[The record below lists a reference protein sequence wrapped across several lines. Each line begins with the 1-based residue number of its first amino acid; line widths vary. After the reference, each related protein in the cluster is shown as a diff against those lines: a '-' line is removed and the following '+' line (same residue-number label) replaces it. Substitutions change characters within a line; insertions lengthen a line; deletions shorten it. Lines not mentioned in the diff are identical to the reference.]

1 MKLDY
6 PLTPHTKLNS
16 KWVKGLSVR
25 PNTIKIPEGNIGRI
39 LFDVNHRNIFFFDLS
54 PEVKEIKAKINK

>member
-39 LFDVNHRNIFFFDLS
+39 LFDVNHRNIFFDLS

>member
-39 LFDVNHRNIFFFDLS
+39 LFDVNHRNIFF
-54 PEVKEIKAKINK
+54 